1 MTASP
6 TAAPRVERNAAW
18 QRSASA
24 TTSSYGPARSAS
36 TATDAACAAGCPW
49 PTPSTAAISA
59 SRPAATTSAS
69 SPDRCSPAIGRPAI
83 DHSTTPARSRIA
95 AASLPHALERVALA
109 PLAHRDGRPAA
120 QLRVDVELVHQPA
133 AAGQPETEAA
143 AARVALLQRPLHI
156 RDPRPLIARH
166 HHDRDALIVGG
177 PPDLHLPGAGVDED
191 VAADLR
197 D

>member
-69 SPDRCSPAIGRPAI
+69 SPDRCSPAIGRPATA
-83 DHSTTPARSRIA
+83 HSTTPARSGIA
-95 AASLPHALERVALA
+95 APRLPDDLEHVPLA
-109 PLAHRDGRPAA
+109 PLAHRARRAPTE
-120 QLRVDVELVHQPA
+120 LRVDVELAHQPA
-133 AAGQPETEAA
+133 AAGQPEAETAPGC
-143 AARVALLQRPLHI
+143 VALLQGALHVG
-156 RDPRPLIARH
+156 DPRPFVARD
-166 HHDRDALIVGG
+166 HDNRDA
-177 PPDLHLPGAGVDED
+177 
-191 VAADLR
+191 
-197 D
+197 